1 MVIAVAITMVTLD
14 YVFDSLIVDP
24 CHPGYATDG
33 GDRLREF
40 RQGAISP
47 QQ

>member
-14 YVFDSLIVDP
+14 YVFNSLIVDP
-24 CHPGYATDG
+24 SHPGYTTDG

-40 RQGAISP
+40 RQGAVAP